1 MIVIITY
8 QLFFVLLKNYTPIFY
23 YFSELLCICQK
34 KKILTHSA
42 NSAANIAK

>member
-34 KKILTHSA
+34 KILTHSA
-42 NSAANIAK
+42 ASHNIAK